1 MAAPNILNATSIIGM
16 STTLVATASTQNIL
30 TCPAN
35 KLIKITS
42 MFCTNSHT
50 ALGNLDVRLNKNG
63 LHCERS
69 FFGMSDDHG
78 ATSNNMT
85 FPASRTQVYP
95 AGWYMEENDVLAISC
110 DTESVKNQ
118 YGGLTVCVSYDL
130 IDDA

>member
-16 STTLVATASTQNIL
+16 STTLVAAATTQNIL

-42 MFCTNSHT
+42 FFCCNSHNSVE
-50 ALGNLDVRLNKNG
+50 NLDVRLNKNG
-63 LHCERS
+63 LHCERP
-69 FFGMSDDHG
+69 FLGMEMDHG
-78 ATSNNMT
+78 GTSNNMT
-85 FPASRTQVYP
+85 FPASSTQQFP

-118 YGGLTVCVSYDL
+118 YGGLTVSVSYDL